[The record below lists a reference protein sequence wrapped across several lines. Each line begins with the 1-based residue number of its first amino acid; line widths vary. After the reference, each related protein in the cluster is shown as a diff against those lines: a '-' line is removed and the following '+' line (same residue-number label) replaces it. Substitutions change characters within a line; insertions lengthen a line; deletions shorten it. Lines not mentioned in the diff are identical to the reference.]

1 MFAVNGDRSAD
12 MDGRYSVA
20 SGSAVEGRVLPRP
33 MRRVVR
39 FVVSL
44 CSGRIAIPQHAGK
57 VSLAGFYSAVAFY
70 GIIVGGHGPAVVQ
83 AVTTGAGFAVEDVLV
98 SGNRQ
103 TSEID
108 ILQLLGLDGSTSL
121 LGLDIAVARQTLA
134 DMPWVESVE
143 VRKVYPRAVEVVL
156 RERQAYG
163 IWQHGTELSLIEKS
177 GSVIAPLRDNKFASL
192 PLFVGRD
199 AETAAAAVE
208 LEFARFPDIASRVK
222 AFVRVAGRRW
232 DIHLDNGVVVKLPE
246 DEVGAALAKLS
257 RLDAE
262 QQLLARDIA
271 AIDMRLA
278 DRTTIQLTPEA
289 QERRLAALEERR
301 KMLKKA
307 GQSI

>member
-1 MFAVNGDRSAD
+1 

-121 LGLDIAVARQTLA
+121 LGLDIAVARQALA

-246 DEVGAALAKLS
+246 DDVGAALAKLS

>member
-12 MDGRYSVA
+12 MDGRYGVA

-83 AVTTGAGFAVEDVLV
+83 AVTAGAGFAVEDVLV

-108 ILQLLGLDGSTSL
+108 ILQLLGLDGSTGL
-121 LGLDIAVARQTLA
+121 LGLDIAVARQALA

-246 DEVGAALAKLS
+246 DDVGAALAKLS

>member
-1 MFAVNGDRSAD
+1 MFAVNGDRSAE
-12 MDGRYSVA
+12 MGGRYGVA
-20 SGSAVEGRVLPRP
+20 TGSAGDGRVLPRP

-44 CSGRIAIPQHAGK
+44 CSGRIVIPTHAGK
-57 VSLAGFYSAVAFY
+57 VSLAGFYSAVALY
-70 GIIVGGHGPAVVQ
+70 GIVVGGHGPAVVQ
-83 AVTTGAGFAVEDVLV
+83 AMTTGAGFAVEDVHV
-98 SGNRQ
+98 SGNQ
-103 TSEID
+103 HTSEID
-108 ILQLLGLDGSTSL
+108 ILQMLGLDGSTSL
-121 LGLDIAVARQTLA
+121 LGLDIAAARQALA
-134 DMPWVESVE
+134 EMPWVESAE

-199 AETAAAAVE
+199 AETAAASVE
-208 LEFARFPDIASRVK
+208 AQFAGFPAIASRVK

-232 DIHLDNGVVVKLPE
+232 DIHLDNGVIVKLPE
-246 DEVGAALAKLS
+246 DNVDAALTKLA

-271 AIDMRLA
+271 AVDLRLP
-278 DRTTIQLTPEA
+278 DRTTIRLTPEA

-307 GQSI
+307 GQNI

>member
-1 MFAVNGDRSAD
+1 MFAVSGDRSAD
-12 MDGRYSVA
+12 MDGRYGVA

-44 CSGRIAIPQHAGK
+44 CSGRIAVPQHAGK

-121 LGLDIAVARQTLA
+121 LGLDIAVARQALA

-246 DEVGAALAKLS
+246 DDVGAALAKLS

>member
-1 MFAVNGDRSAD
+1 MGARFGAVSA
-12 MDGRYSVA
+12 
-20 SGSAVEGRVLPRP
+20 SAGEGRVLPRP

-44 CSGRIAIPQHAGK
+44 CSGRVAIPAHAGK
-57 VSLAGFYSAVAFY
+57 LSLAGFYSAVALC
-70 GIIVGGHGPAVVQ
+70 GIVVGGHGPAVVQ
-83 AVTTGAGFAVEDVLV
+83 AVTTGAGFAVEDIHV
-98 SGNRQ
+98 SGNEH

-121 LGLDIAVARQTLA
+121 LGLDIASARAALA
-134 DMPWVESVE
+134 GLPWVESAE

-177 GSVIAPLRDNKFASL
+177 GSVIAPLRDNKYSSL

-208 LEFARFPDIASRVK
+208 ADFSKFPQIASRVK
-222 AFVRVAGRRW
+222 AFVRIAGRRW

-246 DEVGAALAKLS
+246 EGIAVALEKLS

-262 QQLLARDIA
+262 EQLLSRDITA
-271 AIDMRLA
+271 VDLRLP
-278 DRTTIQLTPEA
+278 DRTAIQLTPEA
-289 QERRLAALEERR
+289 QARRLVKLEERR

-307 GQSI
+307 GVNI

>member
-1 MFAVNGDRSAD
+1 
-12 MDGRYSVA
+12 MDGRYGVA

-121 LGLDIAVARQTLA
+121 LGLDIAVARQALA

-246 DEVGAALAKLS
+246 DDVGAALAKLS

>member
-12 MDGRYSVA
+12 MGGRYGVA
-20 SGSAVEGRVLPRP
+20 SVSAGEGRVLPRP

-44 CSGRIAIPQHAGK
+44 CSGRISIPAHTGK
-57 VSLAGFYSAVAFY
+57 VSLVGFYSAVALY
-70 GIIVGGHGPAVVQ
+70 GIVVGGHGPAVVQ
-83 AVTTGAGFAVEDVLV
+83 AVTTGAGFAVEDVRV
-98 SGNRQ
+98 SGNEH

-121 LGLDIAVARQTLA
+121 LGLDIAAARAALS
-134 DMPWVESVE
+134 DLPWVESAE
-143 VRKVYPRAVEVVL
+143 VRKIYPRAVEVVL

-208 LEFARFPDIASRVK
+208 GEFAKFPDIAARVK

-246 DEVGAALAKLS
+246 DNIGAALAKLS

-262 QQLLARDIA
+262 QRLLERDIA
-271 AIDMRLA
+271 AVDFRLP
-278 DRTTIQLTPEA
+278 DRTTIQLTPGA
-289 QERRLAALEERR
+289 QERRLAAVEERR
-301 KMLKKA
+301 KMLKKV
-307 GQSI
+307 GLSI

>member
-121 LGLDIAVARQTLA
+121 LGLDIAVARQALA

-246 DEVGAALAKLS
+246 DDVGAALAKLS

>member
-12 MDGRYSVA
+12 VGGRYGVA
-20 SGSAVEGRVLPRP
+20 SVSAGEGRVLPRP

-44 CSGRIAIPQHAGK
+44 CSGRIAIPAHTGK
-57 VSLAGFYSAVAFY
+57 VSLVGFYSAVALY
-70 GIIVGGHGPAVVQ
+70 GIVVGGHGPAVVQ
-83 AVTTGAGFAVEDVLV
+83 AVTTGAGFAVEDVRV
-98 SGNRQ
+98 SGNEH

-108 ILQLLGLDGSTSL
+108 ILQLLGLDGSISL
-121 LGLDIAVARQTLA
+121 LGLDIAAARAALS
-134 DMPWVESVE
+134 DLPWVESAE
-143 VRKVYPRAVEVVL
+143 VRKIYPRAVEVVL

-208 LEFARFPDIASRVK
+208 GEFAKFPDIAARVR

-246 DEVGAALAKLS
+246 DNIGVALAKLS

-262 QQLLARDIA
+262 QRLLERDIA
-271 AIDMRLA
+271 AVDLRLP
-278 DRTTIQLTPEA
+278 DRTTIQLTPGA
-289 QERRLAALEERR
+289 QERRLAAVEERR

-307 GQSI
+307 GLSI

>member
-12 MDGRYSVA
+12 MDGRYGVA

-121 LGLDIAVARQTLA
+121 LGLDIAVARQALA

-246 DEVGAALAKLS
+246 DDVGAALAKLS

>member
-121 LGLDIAVARQTLA
+121 LGLDIAVARQALA

-246 DEVGAALAKLS
+246 DDVGGALAKLS

>member
-12 MDGRYSVA
+12 MDGRYGVA

-57 VSLAGFYSAVAFY
+57 VSLAGFYSAIAFY

-121 LGLDIAVARQTLA
+121 LGLDIAVARQALA

-246 DEVGAALAKLS
+246 DDVGAALAKLS

>member
-1 MFAVNGDRSAD
+1 
-12 MDGRYSVA
+12 MDGRYGVA

-44 CSGRIAIPQHAGK
+44 CSGRIAVPQHAGK

-121 LGLDIAVARQTLA
+121 LGLDIAVARQALA

-246 DEVGAALAKLS
+246 DDVGGALAKLS

>member
-1 MFAVNGDRSAD
+1 LFAVNGDRSAD

-121 LGLDIAVARQTLA
+121 LGLDIAVARQALA

-246 DEVGAALAKLS
+246 DDVGAALAKLS

>member
-1 MFAVNGDRSAD
+1 
-12 MDGRYSVA
+12 MDGRYGVA

-70 GIIVGGHGPAVVQ
+70 GLIVGGHGPAVVQ

-121 LGLDIAVARQTLA
+121 LGLDIAVARQALA

-246 DEVGAALAKLS
+246 DDVGGALAKLS

>member
-12 MDGRYSVA
+12 MGGRYGAASV
-20 SGSAVEGRVLPRP
+20 SAGEGRVLPRP

-44 CSGRIAIPQHAGK
+44 CSGRIAIPAHTGK
-57 VSLAGFYSAVAFY
+57 VSLAGFYSAVALY
-70 GIIVGGHGPAVVQ
+70 GIVVGGHGPAVVQ
-83 AVTTGAGFAVEDVLV
+83 ALTTGAGFAVEDVRV
-98 SGNRQ
+98 SGNEH

-121 LGLDIAVARQTLA
+121 LGLDIASARAALSEL
-134 DMPWVESVE
+134 PWVESAE

-208 LEFARFPDIASRVK
+208 GEFAKFPEIASRAK

-232 DIHLDNGVVVKLPE
+232 DIHLDNGIVVKLPE
-246 DEVGAALAKLS
+246 DNIAAALTKLS

-262 QQLLARDIA
+262 QALLERDIA
-271 AIDMRLA
+271 AVDLRLP
-278 DRTTIQLTPEA
+278 DRTTIQLTPAA
-289 QERRLAALEERR
+289 QERRLAAVEERR

-307 GQSI
+307 GLSI

>member
-1 MFAVNGDRSAD
+1 MFAMNGDRSAD
-12 MDGRYSVA
+12 LGGRYGAASV
-20 SGSAVEGRVLPRP
+20 SAGEGRVLPRP

-44 CSGRIAIPQHAGK
+44 CSGRIVVAAHAGK
-57 VSLAGFYSAVAFY
+57 ISLAGFYSAVALY
-70 GIIVGGHGPAVVQ
+70 GVAIGGHGPAVVQ
-83 AVTTGAGFAVEDVLV
+83 AVTTGAGFAVEDVHV
-98 SGNRQ
+98 SGNRH

-121 LGLDIAVARQTLA
+121 LGLDIVAARQALSGL
-134 DMPWVESVE
+134 PWVESAE

-156 RERQAYG
+156 REREAYG
-163 IWQHGTELSLIEKS
+163 IWQHGADLSLIEKS

-199 AETAAAAVE
+199 AETAAATVE
-208 LEFARFPDIASRVK
+208 EEFAMFPGIASRVK

-246 DEVGAALAKLS
+246 DDVGAALAKLS

-271 AIDMRLA
+271 AVDLRLP
-278 DRTTIQLTPEA
+278 DRTTVRLTPEA

-307 GQSI
+307 GQNI

>member
-12 MDGRYSVA
+12 MDGRYGVA

-83 AVTTGAGFAVEDVLV
+83 AVTAGAGFAVEDVLV

-121 LGLDIAVARQTLA
+121 LGLDIAVARQALA

-246 DEVGAALAKLS
+246 DDVGAALAKLS

>member
-12 MDGRYSVA
+12 MDGRYGVA
-20 SGSAVEGRVLPRP
+20 SGAAVEGRVLPRP
-33 MRRVVR
+33 MRRVAR

-121 LGLDIAVARQTLA
+121 LGLDIAVARQALA

-246 DEVGAALAKLS
+246 DDVGAALAKLS